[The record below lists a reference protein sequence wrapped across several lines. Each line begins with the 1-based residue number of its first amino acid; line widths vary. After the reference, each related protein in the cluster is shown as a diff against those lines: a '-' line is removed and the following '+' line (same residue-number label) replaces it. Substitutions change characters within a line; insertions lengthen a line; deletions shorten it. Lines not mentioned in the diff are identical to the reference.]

1 MSMRPLCP
9 VLESH
14 LVLPGA
20 VYLQVSPGG
29 RKRARDCPLLRTEPH
44 TCRTERRISRA
55 LPRGKPSCRQRDSL
69 PCAMSHH
76 VLTPA

>member
-20 VYLQVSPGG
+20 LYLQVSPGG

-44 TCRTERRISRA
+44 TCSTERRISPA
-55 LPRGKPSCRQRDSL
+55 LLQGPFPGGSR
-69 PCAMSHH
+69 
-76 VLTPA
+76 PAGSGILCLVQ